1 MPKRHKNKI
10 IISSLVILVILFVTL
25 GSKDY
30 STKKYSNEEYIAL
43 QEAKLEE
50 FLISIEG
57 IKKANV
63 IITIEEAEIEDNK
76 SVFGSQGDQSIY
88 PKVRG
93 VAIACTNGDNYKV
106 KEKITNVVSRYLGIS
121 SNRVKIVAIK

>member
-10 IISSLVILVILFVTL
+10 IISSLVILGILFVTL

-57 IKKANV
+57 IKKAHV

>member
-10 IISSLVILVILFVTL
+10 IISSLVILGILFVTL